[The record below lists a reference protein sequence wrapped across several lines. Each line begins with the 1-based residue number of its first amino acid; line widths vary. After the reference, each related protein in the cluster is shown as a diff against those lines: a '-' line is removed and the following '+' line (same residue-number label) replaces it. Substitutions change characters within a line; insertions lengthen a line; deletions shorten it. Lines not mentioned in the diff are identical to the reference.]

1 MYDLTRIKISK
12 WTGVVLAV
20 VFLSQAIAR
29 WRDFIALPNTLSYLG
44 IILAGTLL
52 LALMLGL
59 AVVVYAE
66 EKARGNVKH
75 PMAFFERLSDRFF
88 LKGRL

>member
-12 WTGVVLAV
+12 WTAVVLSV
-20 VFLSQAIAR
+20 IFLSQAIAR
-29 WRDFIALPNTLSYLG
+29 WRAFIALPNATSYLG
-44 IILAGTLL
+44 ITLAITLF

-59 AVVVYAE
+59 SVVVYAE

-75 PMAFFERLSDRFF
+75 PMAWFERLSDRFF
-88 LKGRL
+88 LKH

>member
-1 MYDLTRIKISK
+1 MYDLRRIKISK
-12 WTGVVLAV
+12 WAGVVLSV

-29 WRDFIALPNTLSYLG
+29 WREFVSLPTAASYLG
-44 IILAGTLL
+44 ITLAATLF
-52 LALMLGL
+52 LALMFGL

-75 PMAFFERLSDRFF
+75 PMAWFEALSDRFF
-88 LKGRL
+88 LKGR

>member
-20 VFLSQAIAR
+20 IFLSQAIAR
-29 WRDFIALPNTLSYLG
+29 WREFIALPNAMSYLG
-44 IILAGTLL
+44 ITLAITLF

-75 PMAFFERLSDRFF
+75 PLALFDRLADRFF

>member
-1 MYDLTRIKISK
+1 MYDLRRIKISK

-29 WRDFIALPNTLSYLG
+29 WREFVSFPTALSYVG
-44 IILAGTLL
+44 ITLAITLF
-52 LALMLGL
+52 LALMTGL

-66 EKARGNVKH
+66 EKAEGNVRH
-75 PMAFFERLSDRFF
+75 PMAFFERWSDRFF
-88 LKGRL
+88 LKH